1 MVLSL
6 IDVYKRQSH
15 GSAPDIAGKGIANP
29 IATILSAAMLL
40 RYSFDLDEEAK
51 AVETA
56 VEEVLKAGY
65 RTIDIM
71 SEGMTPVSYT
81 HLILMHISRHL
92 RILVRLIFIWYV
104 IILCQYLTGLVQNLH
119 V

>member
-1 MVLSL
+1 MEF
-6 IDVYKRQSH
+6 
-15 GSAPDIAGKGIANP
+15 AGKGIANP

-71 SEGMTPVSYT
+71 SEGMTQVGTVSMGD
-81 HLILMHISRHL
+81 LIAEK
-92 RILVRLIFIWYV
+92 IL
-104 IILCQYLTGLVQNLH
+104 G
-119 V
+119 

>member
-1 MVLSL
+1 MS
-6 IDVYKRQSH
+6 QS
-15 GSAPDIAGKGIANP
+15 GKGIANP

-65 RTIDIM
+65 RTVDIM
-71 SEGMTPVSYT
+71 SEGMTQVGTVSMGD
-81 HLILMHISRHL
+81 LIAEK
-92 RILVRLIFIWYV
+92 IL
-104 IILCQYLTGLVQNLH
+104 G
-119 V
+119 

>member
-1 MVLSL
+1 MQTKLGL
-6 IDVYKRQSH
+6 YEPSH

-40 RYSFDLDEEAK
+40 RYSFDLDEEAE

-71 SEGMTPVSYT
+71 SEGMTQVGTVSMGD
-81 HLILMHISRHL
+81 LIAEK
-92 RILVRLIFIWYV
+92 IL
-104 IILCQYLTGLVQNLH
+104 G
-119 V
+119 